1 MPSEPLACRLLGH
14 RPHFRAEGELMRWE
28 CARGCGMRG
37 EKRYGSAADAERYAA
52 ALDRDERADLGKR
65 APLSMF
71 VLRLA
76 RRRRA

>member
-1 MPSEPLACRLLGH
+1 
-14 RPHFRAEGELMRWE
+14 MRWE

-37 EKRYGSAADAERYAA
+37 EKRYGTAADAARYAA
-52 ALDRDERADLGKR
+52 ALDRDERAELGKR